1 MRMRVCLW
9 RFGYMVSRISVLR
22 IEPDFGQDCV
32 CLVDQPSSDAQLP
45 CSPSEALASQPKIQ
59 SVSLRTVV
67 LTLPG
72 GGFAYG
78 GAPDRRYNLSFIVQ
92 NSVEIGKP
100 IIAASIAYRLGPFGF
115 LNGDAVSDA
124 GAINL
129 GLKDQRLA
137 LHWINENIAA
147 FGGDKEKVTIWG
159 ESAGAASVGLH
170 LTAFNGRD
178 DKLFRAAIM
187 ESGGP
192 IFFGEQQNSSDYQL
206 MYDSVVQQAGCGNV
220 SDSLGCLREV
230 PFTVLNSVL
239 NATEFNTPGWWPALD
254 GDFVARY
261 GSEQLNE
268 GAFVHV
274 PIISGANSDEGTAF
288 SPRGV
293 DTEEEL
299 IAILNGE
306 FWVFLAWN
314 ESCGR
319 EHWLINVTNRHL
331 VSF

>member
-1 MRMRVCLW
+1 MLSYFHSHITRAGFQRH
-9 RFGYMVSRISVLR
+9 R
-22 IEPDFGQDCV
+22 
-32 CLVDQPSSDAQLP
+32 
-45 CSPSEALASQPKIQ
+45 Q
-59 SVSLRTVV
+59 SVQTPSLFTFSSI

-92 NSVEIGKP
+92 NSVDIGKP

-192 IFFGEQQNSSDYQL
+192 IFFGKQQNSSDYQP
-206 MYDSVVQQAGCGNV
+206 MYDSVVQQAGCANV
-220 SDSLGCLREV
+220 TDSLGCLREV

-293 DTEEEL
+293 QTEEDL
-299 IAILNGE
+299 VAIMNGMPALFVE
-306 FWVFLAWN
+306 KLPLTGQVADFVM
-314 ESCGR
+314 G
-319 EHWLINVTNRHL
+319 
-331 VSF
+331 